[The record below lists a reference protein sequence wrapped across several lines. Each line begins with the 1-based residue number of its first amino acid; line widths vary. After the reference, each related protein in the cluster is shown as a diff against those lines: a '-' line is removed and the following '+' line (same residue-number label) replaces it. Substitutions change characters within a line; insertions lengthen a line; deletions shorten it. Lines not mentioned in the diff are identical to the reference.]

1 MVIITSDHG
10 QPMGNGEHGH
20 GIMRKCR
27 PWPYEELVHVPLLI
41 HVPGLE
47 GGKRIESFVQNVDVT
62 ATMMDALGYG
72 QSALSEAGHEGIQT
86 YSADEMH
93 GISLLPVMRGET
105 DTVREVAIAGYY
117 GMSWSLITKDWSY
130 IHWLKNDIDTDEMNR
145 LFYDGSGKGGNA
157 GRQSAE
163 LEMKEEMWTC
173 VQGAEVTV
181 PEQDE
186 LYDRRA
192 DPFQLNNLA
201 GEHPEKAK
209 ELLQQLKLYIGELRT
224 L

>member
-1 MVIITSDHG
+1 
-10 QPMGNGEHGH
+10 
-20 GIMRKCR
+20 MRKCR

-86 YSADEMH
+86 YGADEMH

-117 GMSWSLITKDWSY
+117 GMSWSFITKDWSY

>member
-1 MVIITSDHG
+1 
-10 QPMGNGEHGH
+10 
-20 GIMRKCR
+20 
-27 PWPYEELVHVPLLI
+27 
-41 HVPGLE
+41 
-47 GGKRIESFVQNVDVT
+47 
-62 ATMMDALGYG
+62 
-72 QSALSEAGHEGIQT
+72 
-86 YSADEMH
+86 
-93 GISLLPVMRGET
+93 
-105 DTVREVAIAGYY
+105 
-117 GMSWSLITKDWSY
+117 MSWSLITKDWSY